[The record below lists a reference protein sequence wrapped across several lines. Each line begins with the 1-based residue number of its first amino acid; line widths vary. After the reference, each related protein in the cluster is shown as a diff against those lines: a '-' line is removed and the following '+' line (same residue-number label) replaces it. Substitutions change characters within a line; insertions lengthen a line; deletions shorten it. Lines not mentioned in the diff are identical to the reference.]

1 MINFFL
7 VMRIYGS
14 LRVIFN
20 IKIWFGMIIER
31 VSSKSVRITVIDG
44 VEGVK
49 VFFIVVRIIS

>member
-31 VSSKSVRITVIDG
+31 VSSKSVRIIVIDG

-49 VFFIVVRIIS
+49 VFFIVV